1 MLISWKRFS
10 PGYITGGRRYV
21 SFRFPRKER
30 WYLRNKRSRL
40 NALLAIRAI
49 NGASTLISCLRYLP
63 PPLARQW
70 WDINTRRDVFALIDF
85 RLSPSPLRVIRSDLH
100 RQFLKKGMHARF
112 DWDAVEFV
120 ICPSKC
126 GSINRCSKATTA
138 NDIEQR
144 NFKMIDVTNN
154 YWNHDKDENIV
165 DNLIV
170 WGRRR
175 TSQV

>member
-63 PPLARQW
+63 PPSPRQTVVRHKHGAR
-70 WDINTRRDVFALIDF
+70 
-85 RLSPSPLRVIRSDLH
+85 RLCFNRFQTIPSPLRVIRSDLH

-112 DWDAVEFV
+112 DRDEFV

-126 GSINRCSKATTA
+126 GLINRCSRKLPL
-138 NDIEQR
+138 R
-144 NFKMIDVTNN
+144 MISNN
-154 YWNHDKDENIV
+154 EISK
-165 DNLIV
+165 
-170 WGRRR
+170 
-175 TSQV
+175 

>member
-70 WDINTRRDVFALIDF
+70 WDINTGRDVFALIDF
-85 RLSPSPLRVIRSDLH
+85 RLSPPLFEYRVIRSDLH
-100 RQFLKKGMHARF
+100 RQFLKKR
-112 DWDAVEFV
+112 DACSIRSRW
-120 ICPSKC
+120 ICNL
-126 GSINRCSKATTA
+126 SIQMWINKSMLESYHCEWYRTTKFQNDRC
-138 NDIEQR
+138 DEQLLEPR
-144 NFKMIDVTNN
+144 
-154 YWNHDKDENIV
+154 
-165 DNLIV
+165 
-170 WGRRR
+170 
-175 TSQV
+175 

>member
-63 PPLARQW
+63 PPLARHKHGA
-70 WDINTRRDVFALIDF
+70 RRLCFNRFQTI
-85 RLSPSPLRVIRSDLH
+85 PSPLRVIRSDLH
-100 RQFLKKGMHARF
+100 RQFLKKR
-112 DWDAVEFV
+112 DACSIRSRW
-120 ICPSKC
+120 ICNL
-126 GSINRCSKATTA
+126 SIQMWINKSMLESYHCEWYRTTKFQNDRC
-138 NDIEQR
+138 DEQLLEPR
-144 NFKMIDVTNN
+144 
-154 YWNHDKDENIV
+154 
-165 DNLIV
+165 
-170 WGRRR
+170 
-175 TSQV
+175 